1 MRLPGVHAA
10 AGVLLGMLPEPVRG
24 LLPRP
29 RVVRACPGGVRVE
42 LRVVGGP
49 GTGRLAR
56 LLEDRLLAAGVE
68 RAEVNGALWSVY
80 VACDPATTDVDKLV
94 AIIEELD
101 VQEPGEDDAGSA
113 EGTAGSV
120 AGAGF
125 EEEKEAAGGREGRR
139 PGNARVQEVL
149 EVLDDIRSIEAAVGD
164 DEDEREQGDGRED
177 ENGAGYGDGEEDGRT
192 GAPRAL
198 DGVEQQARAAVSL
211 GLHLLGA
218 GAALAGQAAR
228 LPRLPPLAPALL
240 SLVEHTP
247 RVRRE
252 LEDRVGKPVVDA
264 VLASGRILTHALA
277 LRPVSL
283 LVDSVAAAGR
293 YVDSRAGRAAWER
306 REEEFAAGD
315 GAYRHIRT
323 AVPRRVAPLPRGPI
337 EKYADV
343 AGALALAGQGVTTF
357 LSRDHQRGLTVLVA
371 GVPKA
376 ARVGRDAFTSAL
388 IRALG
393 RQDTIVLDRDALHR
407 MDRVDTV
414 ILDAGLL
421 TTGAW
426 AVHGVAPLGAGVDLD
441 ELHTRLYTLIDLTDR
456 SAPKAR
462 RERDGWSAA
471 PYERSARADSTGR
484 EESTGRAD
492 SIGREESPGRDETA
506 GPCESAGPA
515 GPVGSVGSVGRGQGG
530 SSGEFAGPGTG
541 GSEEPAEV
549 RRWREEGVRLV
560 AIARQ
565 GVVVAVVGL
574 EPEPHPLAEALV
586 AAPGNACEVVLAG
599 GDPRL
604 AGRLGVKRV
613 VRGGSRL
620 ASEVRAMQA
629 EGHGVAV
636 VSQRGRRA
644 LARAD
649 LGIGVLGRSRPV
661 PWDADVIGGF
671 EGAYL
676 LLRCLPYARKAAR
689 RSVRVAGAAAA
700 TGAVLAFLGP
710 ARTALARVHLV
721 SDAASVAA
729 LVTGEW
735 TGRRAGREAPPP
747 PADHTPWHA
756 MTVQDVL
763 SRLGTSPEGLPEDEA
778 ARRRGHATHGGAPK
792 GRGDSGRTM
801 AAGGVG
807 GRRAVGGGGERA
819 VANGGD
825 GRGRTVA
832 ASGPRSLAHACL
844 EEIANPLTPVL
855 AAGAGVS
862 AAVGSVLDAGLIVG
876 VMAVGALLGGTQRW
890 HADRTLHRL
899 TSITATR
906 VRLRRPPALDD
917 TRRPP
922 TPDTRRPPGPAPA
935 PEAPAEAGPPPSPE
949 SPLALGPEHPLA
961 PTPDAPTPAQG
972 PAVEERG
979 EVGVVAGVA
988 DDLVPGDVIELRA
1001 GDAVPADA
1009 RVIDA
1014 SGLEV
1019 DESTLTGESRL
1030 VAKSAAP
1037 TAAPAVADR
1046 TSMVY
1051 QGTTVAAGH
1060 GLAVVVAVGEAT
1072 VAGRTARL
1080 AATASPPTGVELRLR
1095 ALSRRILPVAIGS
1108 GVALMATELLRG
1120 APTAA
1125 AVAPAVSLAVAAVPE
1140 GLPFV
1145 ATVAELASAKRL
1157 SARDTLVRDPSTIE
1171 ALGRVDVLCFDKTG
1185 TLTEGRISLGRVSD
1199 GRIER
1204 TVEDL
1209 TPELRAVVA
1218 AALRACPRCEDGHA
1232 IPHPTDRAVVE
1243 GAERLG
1249 VSPADGLVGWWRVD
1263 ELPFEPARGYHAV
1276 LGTYGE
1282 EEGQAARQVL
1292 SVKGAPEALLD
1303 RCTGLRRGAETVAL
1317 DAAARRELEEEV
1329 ERLALQGYRV
1339 LAVAERP
1346 ASSRADL
1353 DESRIERLSF
1363 LGFLGLA
1370 DPVRPT
1376 AKRSVEGLIRAGVR
1390 VVMITGDHPSTAEA
1404 IAAEINA
1411 VNGGRVMTGPQ
1422 LDEVDDG
1429 ALDEV
1434 LSEVAVFARV
1444 TPEHKARIV
1453 AGLRRMGRV
1462 VAVTGDG
1469 ANDVPAI
1476 RLADVGVALG
1486 SRATPAARAA
1496 ADIVVVDERI
1506 ETIIDA
1512 IVEGRAMWGSV
1523 RDSIGM
1529 LLGGNLGEIVFTLGS
1544 SLLTG
1549 RSALNTR
1556 QLLLVNLLTDM
1567 LPAMAVAV
1575 RPPGATD
1582 PDRLLTEGPEASL
1595 GAALT
1600 RDIYLRAVT
1609 TAAAATAAWLLGR
1622 MTGTRERADT
1632 IGLVGLVGAQ
1642 LLQTLVVGGRDRLVL
1657 LASLASLAVLT
1668 VIVSVPGL
1676 SRLFG
1681 CRPIGPPGWGIG
1693 LGCAAVAVFV
1703 ERVLERGPP
1712 PA

>member
-1 MRLPGVHAA
+1 MRLPGVHAV
-10 AGVLLGMLPEPVRG
+10 AGALLTMLPEPVRG

-29 RVVRACPGGVRVE
+29 RGVRACPGGVRVE
-42 LRVVGGP
+42 LRALGGP
-49 GTGRLAR
+49 GTERAARVLEERLR
-56 LLEDRLLAAGVE
+56 AAGAE
-68 RAEVNGALWSVY
+68 RAEVNGVLGSVY
-80 VACDPATTDVDKLV
+80 VSCDPDASELDKFV
-94 AIIEELD
+94 AIVEELD
-101 VQEPGEDDAGSA
+101 EGTRDSPGGSGIQDPGVQEDAD
-113 EGTAGSV
+113 
-120 AGAGF
+120 
-125 EEEKEAAGGREGRR
+125 REC
-139 PGNARVQEVL
+139 V
-149 EVLDDIRSIEAAVGD
+149 
-164 DEDEREQGDGRED
+164 
-177 ENGAGYGDGEEDGRT
+177 
-192 GAPRAL
+192 RAL

-218 GAALAGQAAR
+218 GAALAGQVVR
-228 LPRLPPLAPALL
+228 VPGLPPLVPALV

-247 RVRRE
+247 RIRRE
-252 LEDRVGKPVVDA
+252 LEDRVGKPIGDA
-264 VLASGRILTHALA
+264 LLTTGRITTHTLA

-293 YVDSRAGRAAWER
+293 LVEARAGRAAWER
-306 REEEFAAGD
+306 REEVFAAED
-315 GAYRHIRT
+315 GAYRHICA
-323 AVPRRVAPLPRGPI
+323 AVPPRGAPLPRGPV
-337 EKYADV
+337 ERYADA
-343 AGALALAGQGVTTF
+343 AGMLAVAGQGVTTF
-357 LSRDHQRGLTVLVA
+357 LSRDHRRGLTMLVA

-376 ARVGRDAFTSAL
+376 AALSRAAFTSAVV
-388 IRALG
+388 RALAG
-393 RQDTIVLDRDALHR
+393 RDTIVLDREALHR

-414 ILDAGLL
+414 VVDAGLL

-426 AVHGVAPLGAGVDLD
+426 AIHGIVPLTAAKDLKGAQQAGVE
-441 ELHTRLYTLIDLTDR
+441 ELHSRLYTLIDLTDR
-456 SAPKAR
+456 SAPVAR
-462 RERDGWSAA
+462 REIDGWSVA
-471 PYERSARADSTGR
+471 PYE
-484 EESTGRAD
+484 
-492 SIGREESPGRDETA
+492 
-506 GPCESAGPA
+506 PA
-515 GPVGSVGSVGRGQGG
+515 GTIGG
-530 SSGEFAGPGTG
+530 G
-541 GSEEPAEV
+541 EPAEV
-549 RRWREEGVRLV
+549 GRWRDEGIRLV
-560 AIARQ
+560 AVARH
-565 GVVVAVVGL
+565 GVVAAVVGL
-574 EPEPHPLAEALV
+574 EPELHPLAEALV
-586 AAPGNACEVVLAG
+586 AAPGRGCEVVLAG
-599 GDPRL
+599 GDPGL
-604 AGRLGVKRV
+604 AGRLGVERV

-629 EGHGVAV
+629 GGHGVAV
-636 VSQRGRRA
+636 VSQRGGRA
-644 LARAD
+644 LAMAD
-649 LGIGVLGRSRPV
+649 VGVGVLGRPRPV

-671 EGAYL
+671 EGAHL
-676 LLRCLPYARKAAR
+676 LLRGLPYARKAGR
-689 RSVRVAGAAAA
+689 RGVRVAAAGAAV
-700 TGAVLAFLGP
+700 GAGLAFLGP

-721 SDAASVAA
+721 GNGTSVAA
-729 LVTGEW
+729 LVVGEW
-735 TGRRAGREAPPP
+735 TARRARREMPPP
-747 PADHTPWHA
+747 PVDHTPWHA
-756 MTVQDVL
+756 MAARDVL
-763 SRLGTSPEGLPEDEA
+763 SRLDTSPDGLAEEEA
-778 ARRRGHATHGGAPK
+778 ARRRAAPV
-792 GRGDSGRTM
+792 TP
-801 AAGGVG
+801 
-807 GRRAVGGGGERA
+807 RA
-819 VANGGD
+819 
-825 GRGRTVA
+825 
-832 ASGPRSLAHACL
+832 GPRSLARACL

-862 AAVGSVLDAGLIVG
+862 LAVGSVLDAALISG
-876 VMAVGALLGGTQRW
+876 VMGVGALLGGTQRW
-890 HADRTLHRL
+890 HADRILHRL
-899 TSITATR
+899 TRITATD
-906 VRLRRPPALDD
+906 VRLRRP
-917 TRRPP
+917 
-922 TPDTRRPPGPAPA
+922 
-935 PEAPAEAGPPPSPE
+935 AG
-949 SPLALGPEHPLA
+949 A
-961 PTPDAPTPAQG
+961 
-972 PAVEERG
+972 
-979 EVGVVAGVA
+979 VAGVA
-988 DDLVPGDVIELRA
+988 DGLVVGDVIELRA

-1009 RVIDA
+1009 RLVQA

-1019 DESTLTGESRL
+1019 DESTLTGESQL
-1030 VAKSAAP
+1030 VAKGEAP

-1060 GLAVVVAVGEAT
+1060 GLAVVVATGEAT

-1080 AATASPPTGVELRLR
+1080 SATAPPPTGVELRLR
-1095 ALSRRILPVAIGS
+1095 ALSRRILPVAVGS
-1108 GVALMATELLRG
+1108 GVALMVTELLRG
-1120 APTAA
+1120 TPMAA

-1157 SARDTLVRDPSTIE
+1157 SARDTLVRNPSTIE

-1199 GRIER
+1199 GRTER
-1204 TVEDL
+1204 AVDEL
-1209 TPELRAVVA
+1209 TPELRAVVG
-1218 AALRACPRCEDGHA
+1218 AALRACPRHEDGRA

-1249 VSPADGLVGWWRVD
+1249 VSPEDGLQGWRRVD

-1276 LGTYGE
+1276 LGTYGDMTE
-1282 EEGQAARQVL
+1282 DPGGAARQVL
-1292 SVKGAPEALLD
+1292 SVKGAPEVLLSS
-1303 RCTGLRRGAETVAL
+1303 CTELRRGGGTVPL
-1317 DAAARRELEEEV
+1317 DEAARRELEEEV
-1329 ERLALQGYRV
+1329 DRLARQGHRV

-1376 AKRSVEGLIRAGVR
+1376 ARRSVEGLMRAGVR

-1411 VNGGRVMTGPQ
+1411 LNGGRVMTGPELEE
-1422 LDEVDDG
+1422 LDDDALAG
-1429 ALDEV
+1429 ALPD
-1434 LSEVAVFARV
+1434 VAVFARV

-1523 RDSIGM
+1523 RDSLSM
-1529 LLGGNLGEIVFTLGS
+1529 LLGGNLGEIVFTVGS

-1575 RPPGATD
+1575 RPPSAAD

-1609 TAAAATAAWLLGR
+1609 TAAAAAAAWLLGR
-1622 MTGTRERADT
+1622 MTGTRDRADT

-1657 LASLASLAVLT
+1657 LASLASLAALA

-1681 CRPIGPPGWGIG
+1681 CRPIGPLGWGIA
-1693 LGCAAVAVFV
+1693 LGCAAAAVLLERAL
-1703 ERVLERGPP
+1703 ERVDARRPSRVRLSDT
-1712 PA
+1712 

>member
-1 MRLPGVHAA
+1 MRLPGVPAA
-10 AGVLLGMLPEPVRG
+10 AGALLGMLPEPLRG

-29 RVVRACPGGVRVE
+29 RTVRACPGGMRVE
-42 LRVVGGP
+42 VRAVGGP
-49 GTGRLAR
+49 GTGRQAR
-56 LLEDRLLAAGVE
+56 LLEDRLLATGVE
-68 RAEVNGALWSVY
+68 RAEVNGALGFVY
-80 VACDPATTDVDKLV
+80 VACDPATTDVDKLLE
-94 AIIEELD
+94 IIEELD
-101 VQEPGEDDAGSA
+101 VQEPGEGEAGRAEDDAGS
-113 EGTAGSV
+113 V
-120 AGAGF
+120 RP
-125 EEEKEAAGGREGRR
+125 KGRL
-139 PGNARVQEVL
+139 PAPARVQEVL
-149 EVLDDIRSIEAAVGD
+149 EVLDDIRTIEAAVGG
-164 DEDEREQGDGRED
+164 DEDERERGAGGEDEEERERGAGGEDEDAIGYGEDDEGGDGR
-177 ENGAGYGDGEEDGRT
+177 G

-198 DGVEQQARAAVSL
+198 DGFEQQARAAVSL

-228 LPRLPPLAPALL
+228 VPRLPALAPALL

-252 LEDRVGKPVVDA
+252 LEERVGKPAVDA
-264 VLASGRILTHALA
+264 VLTSGRILTHALA

-283 LVDSVAAAGR
+283 LVDSLAAAGR
-293 YVDSRAGRAAWER
+293 YVDARAGRAAWER
-306 REEEFAAGD
+306 REEAFAAED

-323 AVPRRVAPLPRGPI
+323 AVPRRVTPLPRGPV

-343 AGALALAGQGVTTF
+343 AGGLSLAGQGVTTF
-357 LSRDHQRGLTVLVA
+357 LTRDHQRGLTVLLA

-376 ARVGRDAFTSAL
+376 ARLGRDAFTSAV
-388 IRALG
+388 IRALA
-393 RQDTIVLDRDALHR
+393 RRDTIVLDRDALHR
-407 MDRVDTV
+407 MDRLDTV

-426 AVHGVAPLGAGVDLD
+426 AVHGVVPLGAGADLD
-441 ELHTRLYTLIDLTDR
+441 ELHSRLYTLVDLTDR
-456 SAPKAR
+456 SAPRAR
-462 RERDGWSAA
+462 RERDGWSVA
-471 PYERSARADSTGR
+471 PYEPPRPPD
-484 EESTGRAD
+484 
-492 SIGREESPGRDETA
+492 P
-506 GPCESAGPA
+506 
-515 GPVGSVGSVGRGQGG
+515 
-530 SSGEFAGPGTG
+530 
-541 GSEEPAEV
+541 EPAEV

-560 AIARQ
+560 AIARR
-565 GVVVAVVGL
+565 GTVVAVVGL

-586 AAPGNACEVVLAG
+586 AAPGDACEVVLAG

-613 VRGGSRL
+613 LRGGSRL
-620 ASEVRAMQA
+620 AAEVRVMQA

-649 LGIGVLGRSRPV
+649 LGIGVLGRPRPV

-676 LLRCLPYARKAAR
+676 LLRCLPHARRAAG
-689 RSVRVAGAAAA
+689 RSVRVAAAGAA

-710 ARTALARVHLV
+710 ARTALARVRLV
-721 SDAASVAA
+721 SDATSVAA

-735 TGRRAGREAPPP
+735 TGRRAGGEAPPP

-756 MTVQDVL
+756 MTVRDVL
-763 SRLGTSPEGLPEDEA
+763 SRLRTSPEGLAEEEA
-778 ARRRGHATHGGAPK
+778 ARRRAHAAYGGTGAVAAWAGRRGGIARAEGGA
-792 GRGDSGRTM
+792 
-801 AAGGVG
+801 
-807 GRRAVGGGGERA
+807 
-819 VANGGD
+819 
-825 GRGRTVA
+825 
-832 ASGPRSLAHACL
+832 RSLARACL

-876 VMAVGALLGGTQRW
+876 VMGVGALLGGTQRW

-899 TSITATR
+899 TRITATR
-906 VRLRRPPALDD
+906 VRLRRPPAPEPLSAPG
-917 TRRPP
+917 TLSA
-922 TPDTRRPPGPAPA
+922 PDTLPAPDTLSAPGTLSAPESLSAPGTGPVAGTCPAPA
-935 PEAPAEAGPPPSPE
+935 AESAPEVEDREADGRAGEDRGEAGI
-949 SPLALGPEHPLA
+949 
-961 PTPDAPTPAQG
+961 
-972 PAVEERG
+972 
-979 EVGVVAGVA
+979 VAGVA

-1009 RVIDA
+1009 RLVEA
-1014 SGLEV
+1014 SGLEL

-1060 GLAVVVAVGEAT
+1060 GLAVVVATGEAT

-1080 AATASPPTGVELRLR
+1080 AAAGSPPTGVELRLR

-1120 APTAA
+1120 APPAA
-1125 AVAPAVSLAVAAVPE
+1125 AVTPAVSLAVAAVPE

-1157 SARDTLVRDPSTIE
+1157 SARDTLVRNPSTIE

-1204 TVEDL
+1204 SVEDL
-1209 TPELRAVVA
+1209 SPELRAVVA
-1218 AALRACPRCEDGHA
+1218 AALRACPRYEDGRA

-1249 VSPADGLVGWWRVD
+1249 VLPADGLAGWRRVD

-1276 LGTYGE
+1276 LGTYGTGAYGTGAYGTGTYGPG
-1282 EEGQAARQVL
+1282 EEGGTRQVL
-1292 SVKGAPEALLD
+1292 SVKGAPEVLLD
-1303 RCTGLRRGAETVAL
+1303 RCTTLRRGAGTAPL

-1329 ERLALQGYRV
+1329 ERLALQGHRV

-1376 AKRSVEGLIRAGVR
+1376 AKRSVEGLMRAGVR

-1429 ALDEV
+1429 ALEEV
-1434 LSEVAVFARV
+1434 LRDVTVFARV

-1523 RDSIGM
+1523 RDSLGM
-1529 LLGGNLGEIVFTLGS
+1529 LLGGNIGEIVFTLGS

-1575 RPPGATD
+1575 RPPGAAD

-1600 RDIYLRAVT
+1600 RDIHLRAIT

-1622 MTGTRERADT
+1622 TTGTRGRADT
-1632 IGLVGLVGAQ
+1632 IGLVGLVAAQ
-1642 LLQTLVVGGRDRLVL
+1642 LLQTLAVGGRDRLVM
-1657 LASLASLAVLT
+1657 LASLASLAVLA

-1681 CRPIGPPGWGIG
+1681 CRPIGPLGWGIA
-1693 LGCAAVAVFV
+1693 LGCAAAAVIV
-1703 ERVLERGPP
+1703 ERALERGLEQGLERLPRLSVPP
-1712 PA
+1712 GRPTPTPKPGPVPA

>member
-1 MRLPGVHAA
+1 MSLPGVHAA
-10 AGVLLGMLPEPVRG
+10 AGALLGMLPEPLRC

-29 RVVRACPGGVRVE
+29 RVIRACPGGVRVE

-49 GTGRLAR
+49 GTGRQAR
-56 LLEDRLLAAGVE
+56 LLEDRLLATGVE
-68 RAEVNGALWSVY
+68 RAEVNGALGYVY
-80 VACDPATTDVDKLV
+80 VACDPAMTDVDKLV

-101 VQEPGEDDAGSA
+101 VQEPGEDESDG
-113 EGTAGSV
+113 
-120 AGAGF
+120 
-125 EEEKEAAGGREGRR
+125 
-139 PGNARVQEVL
+139 Q
-149 EVLDDIRSIEAAVGD
+149 
-164 DEDEREQGDGRED
+164 DERDGQDGREQGDGRED
-177 ENGAGYGDGEEDGRT
+177 EDGAGYGDDEEDGAGR
-192 GAPRAL
+192 GGDRRAL

-228 LPRLPPLAPALL
+228 VPRLPPLAPALL

-252 LEDRVGKPVVDA
+252 LEERVGKPVVDA
-264 VLASGRILTHALA
+264 VLTSGRILTHALA

-293 YVDSRAGRAAWER
+293 YVDARTGRAAWER
-306 REEEFAAGD
+306 REEEFAAEE
-315 GAYRHIRT
+315 GAYRHLRT
-323 AVPRRVAPLPRGPI
+323 AVPRRVTPLPRGPI
-337 EKYADV
+337 EKYADL
-343 AGALALAGQGVTTF
+343 AGALSLAGQGVTTF

-376 ARVGRDAFTSAL
+376 ARLGRDAFTSAL

-421 TTGAW
+421 TSGAW
-426 AVHGVAPLGAGVDLD
+426 AVHGVVPLEAGADLE

-456 SAPKAR
+456 SAPRAR
-462 RERDGWSAA
+462 RERDGWSVA
-471 PYERSARADSTGR
+471 PYEPTGPY
-484 EESTGRAD
+484 E
-492 SIGREESPGRDETA
+492 
-506 GPCESAGPA
+506 PA
-515 GPVGSVGSVGRGQGG
+515 GPH
-530 SSGEFAGPGTG
+530 EPAGPGTG

-560 AIARQ
+560 AIARH
-565 GVVVAVVGL
+565 GAVVAVVGL

-649 LGIGVLGRSRPV
+649 LGIGVLGGPRPV

-689 RSVRVAGAAAA
+689 RSVRVAGAGAA

-710 ARTALARVHLV
+710 TRTALARVHLV
-721 SDAASVAA
+721 SNAVSVAA

-747 PADHTPWHA
+747 SADHTPWHA

-763 SRLGTSPEGLPEDEA
+763 SRLGTSPEGLFEEEA
-778 ARRRGHATHGGAPK
+778 AHRGEGRRGK
-792 GRGDSGRTM
+792 
-801 AAGGVG
+801 AA
-807 GRRAVGGGGERA
+807 RS
-819 VANGGD
+819 
-825 GRGRTVA
+825 A
-832 ASGPRSLAHACL
+832 AGPRSLAHACL

-855 AAGAGVS
+855 ASGAGVS

-890 HADRTLHRL
+890 HAARTLHRL
-899 TSITATR
+899 TRITATR
-906 VRLRRPPALDD
+906 VRLRRRSAPRTGP
-917 TRRPP
+917 
-922 TPDTRRPPGPAPA
+922 PPGP
-935 PEAPAEAGPPPSPE
+935 EAEGQAEAR
-949 SPLALGPEHPLA
+949 
-961 PTPDAPTPAQG
+961 T
-972 PAVEERG
+972 
-979 EVGVVAGVA
+979 VAGVA

-1009 RVIDA
+1009 RVIEA
-1014 SGLEV
+1014 SGLEL

-1030 VAKSAAP
+1030 VEKSAAP

-1060 GLAVVVAVGEAT
+1060 GLAVVVATGEAT

-1080 AATASPPTGVELRLR
+1080 AVTAAPPTGVELRLR
-1095 ALSRRILPVAIGS
+1095 ALSRRILPLAVGS
-1108 GVALMATELLRG
+1108 GVALMGTELLRG
-1120 APTAA
+1120 APAAA

-1157 SARDTLVRDPSTIE
+1157 SARDTLVRNPSTIE

-1218 AALRACPRCEDGHA
+1218 AALRACPRYEDGRA

-1249 VSPADGLVGWWRVD
+1249 VSPADGLAGWRRVD

-1276 LGTYGE
+1276 LGTHGAGE
-1282 EEGQAARQVL
+1282 EGEAARQVL
-1292 SVKGAPEALLD
+1292 SVKGAPEVLLD
-1303 RCTGLRRGAETVAL
+1303 RCTGLRRGAETVPL

-1376 AKRSVEGLIRAGVR
+1376 AKRSVEGLMRAGVR

-1411 VNGGRVMTGPQ
+1411 LNGGRVMTGPQ

-1429 ALDEV
+1429 ALDEA
-1434 LSEVAVFARV
+1434 LREVAVFARV

-1523 RDSIGM
+1523 RDSLSM
-1529 LLGGNLGEIVFTLGS
+1529 LLGGNIGEIAFTLGS

-1575 RPPGATD
+1575 RPPGAAD

-1609 TAAAATAAWLLGR
+1609 TAAAAAAAWLLGR

-1632 IGLVGLVGAQ
+1632 VGLVGLVAAQ

-1657 LASLASLAVLT
+1657 LAAIASLAALA

-1681 CRPIGPPGWGIG
+1681 CRPIGPLGWGIG
-1693 LGCAAVAVFV
+1693 LGCAAVAVIV
-1703 ERVLERGPP
+1703 ERALERV
-1712 PA
+1712 PAWSSRVHPSDT